1 MKRLTIY
8 LAVLCLLALSAC
20 EMDLSQPAAAP
31 PVSEQNQAQS
41 PTLPANQAPASQEVP
56 AQDAQPGPEDQPTP
70 DPLSHVTLSPSPTP
84 EFPAEP
90 NFQSLAP
97 GQAVQFGRVVFTLI
111 EVKFNDQ
118 QTVVSYQVQGL
129 PDNYQPIPGL
139 GEPALVTIDGLT
151 VRASESGGGGGPG
164 VEVVRLVF
172 PSLPAGTQEFNLAI
186 PNSWNGAASTWNIPV
201 KINP

>member
-1 MKRLTIY
+1 MKRLATY
-8 LAVLCLLALSAC
+8 LTALCLLALSAC
-20 EMDLSQPAAAP
+20 EMDLSQLAAATQAP
-31 PVSEQNQAQS
+31 EQNQAQS
-41 PTLPANQAPASQEVP
+41 PALAATQAPPQME
-56 AQDAQPGPEDQPTP
+56 QPGPEDQPTP
-70 DPLSHVTLSPSPTP
+70 DPLSQVTLSPSPTP

-90 NFQSLAP
+90 NFQPMTP
-97 GQAVQFGRVVFTLI
+97 GQAVQFGRVVFTLV

-129 PDNYQPIPGL
+129 PDNYQPIPNL
-139 GEPALVTIDGLT
+139 DEPALVTIDGLT

-172 PSLPAGTQEFNLAI
+172 PSLPAGTQEFNLVV

-201 KINP
+201 KTNP